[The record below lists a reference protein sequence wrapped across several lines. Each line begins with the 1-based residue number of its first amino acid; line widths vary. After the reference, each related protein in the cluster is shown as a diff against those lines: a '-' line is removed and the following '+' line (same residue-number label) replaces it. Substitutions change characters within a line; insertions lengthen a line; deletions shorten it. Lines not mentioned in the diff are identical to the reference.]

1 MFFVGELVDT
11 GKKNRCCCTPGEGVK
26 MIVVGEFEMIL
37 RTSAVLA
44 ISGER
49 KPEDREDTGLNGAYN
64 RVFKSG
70 HV

>member
-1 MFFVGELVDT
+1 
-11 GKKNRCCCTPGEGVK
+11 

>member
-1 MFFVGELVDT
+1 
-11 GKKNRCCCTPGEGVK
+11 

-64 RVFKSG
+64 RVFKSAEDEQQRSRTHWVG
-70 HV
+70 VVL